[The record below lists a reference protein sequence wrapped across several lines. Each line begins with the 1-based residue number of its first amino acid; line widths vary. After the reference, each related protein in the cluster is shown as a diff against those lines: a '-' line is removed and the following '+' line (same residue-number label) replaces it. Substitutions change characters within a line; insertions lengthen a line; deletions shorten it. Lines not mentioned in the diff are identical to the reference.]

1 MFQFANSELRYSPY
15 PLAVMRPALEQS
27 FYDELVRTFP
37 PETLF
42 GKIPKY
48 DYKLSLSEKTNS
60 KAYED
65 FIANTP
71 AWRRFHQWIKSD
83 DFIRAVVDFLKSKNL
98 DLDLNDYFM
107 PTAKRLRVA
116 AGKIAR
122 GQIPAG
128 PGRLRTR
135 FEFSV
140 LRADGGEVAPHTD
153 TPRKIITLVMSMI
166 APGEWPVEF
175 GGGLEIDRVTD
186 DAYAFNW
193 NNRMVPWDKIE
204 AVETIP
210 FVPNQCMIF
219 LKTFNSLHC
228 VRPMTQR
235 GSKALR
241 KTITI
246 VIEKQY

>member
-1 MFQFANSELRYSPY
+1 MLQFHNSEFRYSPY
-15 PLAVMRPALEQS
+15 PLAVIRPAIEPD
-27 FYDELVRTFP
+27 FYAELVASFP
-37 PETLF
+37 PESIF

-48 DYKLSLSEKTNS
+48 DYKLSLSEKTN
-60 KAYED
+60 KEQYRK
-65 FIANTP
+65 FIESTP
-71 AWRRFHQWIKSD
+71 PWRRLHSWIKSES
-83 DFIRAVVDFLKSKNL
+83 FIRAVVDFLASRNVDL
-98 DLDLNDYFM
+98 DLDDYFT
-107 PTAKRLRVA
+107 PSGKRLA
-116 AGKIAR
+116 LALGKIAR
-122 GQIPAG
+122 GQIPSG

-166 APGEWPVEF
+166 APGEWPLEF
-175 GGGLEIDRVTD
+175 GGGLEVDRATD

-193 NNRMVPWDKIE
+193 NNRIIPWDKME

-219 LKTFNSLHC
+219 VKTFNSLHS
-228 VRPMTQR
+228 VRPMTQS
-235 GSKALR
+235 GSQALR

-246 VIEKQY
+246 VIEKDD